1 MEMKERL
8 LGSLLIT
15 LSVSLAALY
24 LYLLF
29 LASEPIPT
37 LTLKL
42 TALALVFIL
51 LVVLGWIGYVLL
63 TTGSPGDVEK
73 LVRELE
79 ERGELSEAEG
89 D

>member
-1 MEMKERL
+1 M
-8 LGSLLIT
+8 GSLLIT
-15 LSVSLAALY
+15 LSVAVAAIY

-29 LASEPIPT
+29 LAPEPISI

-42 TALALVFIL
+42 TALALVFVL
-51 LVVLGWIGYVLL
+51 LAVLGWIGYVLL
-63 TTGSPGDVEK
+63 TTGSPEDVEK

>member
-1 MEMKERL
+1 MKERL
-8 LGSLLIT
+8 LGFLLIVIST
-15 LSVSLAALY
+15 VAAALY

-29 LASEPIPT
+29 LAPEPIPT

-42 TALALVFIL
+42 TALVIVFVL
-51 LVVLGWIGYVLL
+51 MAVLGWIGYVLL
-63 TTGSPGDVEK
+63 TTGSPEDVEK

-79 ERGELSEAEG
+79 ERGELASEG